1 MSDIDFTQADNLW
14 KDSAGESPGGQ
25 KTYDD
30 TPVPDGVYQAHVNRV
45 EWRVSKAGNPYLFWV
60 LTIGDGAHA
69 GRSLLKRNMLQT
81 EKNVQFLKQD
91 LAVCQVQM
99 PEAIS
104 QLDLNFLLDKRLRV
118 KKQTSGDFE
127 NVYLDQCLGDAVP
140 SPTYNDSG
148 MF

>member
-14 KDSAGESPGGQ
+14 KDSAGEPAGGQ

-60 LTIGDGAHA
+60 LTIDDGAHA

-91 LAVCQVQM
+91 LAVCRVQM

-118 KKQTSGDFE
+118 KKQTNGDFE
-127 NVYLDQCLGDAVP
+127 NVYFDQCLGDAVP